1 MATTR
6 SDPGLRLQPMVHV
19 DDMAASIAF
28 YEQLGGEI
36 VHGGPDTDWVLL
48 QLGTVQIGLVA
59 RRPGSGRG
67 EAAVELFFGAAM
79 PLDQLEQRLHR
90 AGFPVA
96 EVTTDR
102 DFGEQLRVRT
112 PEGLVLKISQL
123 EPDY

>member
-1 MATTR
+1 MAMTR

-36 VHGGPDTDWVLL
+36 IHGGPDTDWVLL

-59 RRPGSGRG
+59 RRPGGDGS
-67 EAAVELFFGAAM
+67 AVELFFGSAM
-79 PLDQLEQRLHR
+79 PLDELEQRLHR

-112 PEGLVLKISQL
+112 PEGLVLTISQL
-123 EPDY
+123 EPDH